1 MSRKE
6 RSLPEDPGREA
17 LSPEC
22 EGVGGSGAE
31 RHDGQG
37 DETSRPAVRRTF
49 LEWLIGG
56 FLSLWGVGAAV
67 VGVSFLKAPG
77 VEERPSEGRVNGG
90 SFSSLPVGA
99 ARFIRHG
106 SGPLLVVRASED
118 QVQAFSAICTHLRC
132 VLEWDEETQAILC
145 PCHAGAFDRRGNVL
159 SGPPT
164 RPLRQYPAE
173 VRADE
178 IVVHLL
184 G

>member
-1 MSRKE
+1 
-6 RSLPEDPGREA
+6 
-17 LSPEC
+17 
-22 EGVGGSGAE
+22 
-31 RHDGQG
+31 
-37 DETSRPAVRRTF
+37 VRRRF

-56 FLSLWGVGAAV
+56 FLSLWGLGAAL

-77 VEERPSEGRVNGG
+77 AERRPSEGRVKCG
-90 SFSSLPVGA
+90 SLSSLPVGA

-106 SGPLLVVRASED
+106 AGPLLVVRASED

-132 VLEWDEETQAILC
+132 VLEWDEETRTILC

-164 RPLRQYPAE
+164 RPLRQYAAE

>member
-1 MSRKE
+1 MSGNE
-6 RSLPEDPGREA
+6 PSSPEDPGREG
-17 LSPEC
+17 LSPEHG
-22 EGVGGSGAE
+22 GVQGGRAE

-37 DETSRPAVRRTF
+37 AGPSPAVRRTF

-56 FLSLWGVGAAV
+56 FLSLWGLGAAV

-77 VEERPSEGRVNGG
+77 AEERPSEGRVSGG

-99 ARFIRHG
+99 ARLIRHG
-106 SGPLLVVRASED
+106 AGPLLVVRASED

-132 VLEWDEETQAILC
+132 VLAWDEETQTILC

-164 RPLRQYPAE
+164 RPLPQYTAE